1 MHPLRASRPLALIFI
16 LLAELLHDSSS
27 FFVPAHPT
35 RRMFA
40 ERPFRPPPRLP
51 LAVYSAGGSGDLSL
65 AKLDFSECY
74 YEVLECDRDCDAKE
88 LKKAYYRMV
97 SKFHPDSRPE
107 SEKDLANR
115 QMMVV
120 NGAYSVLRG
129 ERRGEYD
136 KQRRKGLKGAAAGV
150 KASGRNT
157 ESEDTESSDTDSSS
171 GSSSRESTGTK
182 SSANEAYSAYSYG
195 ADARARGDSWRSRPT
210 GGHFDSNG
218 GFSST
223 PYESSRQRDRAR
235 SESTRPSGRGDGS
248 LSSLR
253 AQLASLQLYRRRKQQ
268 LLAGDKRDWG
278 DVVDPDLIRKRLGDL
293 QELRDLEAQLSEV
306 EDEIESIAY
315 NGRSSDGGDN
325 SWWVPSPEPQGQPQT
340 GTDPYPQWDEDED
353 WAGEAD
359 VPDPRR
365 DGPRRPGER
374 RGRYGR

>member
-1 MHPLRASRPLALIFI
+1 MHPLRARWPLALIFI

-27 FFVPAHPT
+27 FFVPAYST

-40 ERPFRPPPRLP
+40 ERPFFRPPPRLP
-51 LAVYSAGGSGDLSL
+51 LAVYSAGGSGDLRL

-107 SEKDLANR
+107 SEKELANR

-150 KASGRNT
+150 KVSGRNT
-157 ESEDTESSDTDSSS
+157 EGEDTESSDTESSS
-171 GSSSRESTGTK
+171 DRSRESTGTK
-182 SSANEAYSAYSYG
+182 SSANDAYSAYSYG
-195 ADARARGDSWRSRPT
+195 ADARARGTSWRSRPT
-210 GGHFDSNG
+210 GSHFDSNG

-223 PYESSRQRDRAR
+223 PYEFSRQRDRAR
-235 SESTRPSGRGDGS
+235 SESTRPRGRGDGS
-248 LSSLR
+248 LSSLK
-253 AQLASLQLYRRRKQQ
+253 AQLASLQLHRRRKQQ

-293 QELRDLEAQLSEV
+293 QELRDLETQISEV
-306 EDEIESIAY
+306 GVRAVQRVCPCQCLLPLLNHSCI
-315 NGRSSDGGDN
+315 SSLH
-325 SWWVPSPEPQGQPQT
+325 S
-340 GTDPYPQWDEDED
+340 
-353 WAGEAD
+353 
-359 VPDPRR
+359 
-365 DGPRRPGER
+365 
-374 RGRYGR
+374 